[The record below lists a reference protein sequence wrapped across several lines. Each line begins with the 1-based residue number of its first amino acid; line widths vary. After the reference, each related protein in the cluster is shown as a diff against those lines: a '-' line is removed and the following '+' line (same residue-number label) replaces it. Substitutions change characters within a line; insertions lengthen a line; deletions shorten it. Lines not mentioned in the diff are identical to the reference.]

1 MIKLFRKIRNPKI
14 VREFNMKNIREND
27 LRSYGWMPYEEP
39 ERVIDKEKEKVEAVK
54 EVKPEPVTET
64 ESNDFEIPEIKEETK
79 PAAKKPGRKP
89 KTKTAKK

>member
-1 MIKLFRKIRNPKI
+1 
-14 VREFNMKNIREND
+14 MKNISEND

-39 ERVIDKEKEKVEAVK
+39 ERVIDKEKEKVEKKAEKVEPVK

>member
-14 VREFNMKNIREND
+14 VREFNMKNISEND

-39 ERVIDKEKEKVEAVK
+39 ERVIDKEKEKVEKKAEKV
-54 EVKPEPVTET
+54 EPVTET